1 MTDPFLQKLH
11 AAYNSRL
18 RSDWQLAMLIADM
31 PQGYTYEQIAEDFKG
46 LLRPDMLR
54 ELAWAAELRADLE
67 KGFAKE
73 VVNEWLTLEMSKW
86 RVAARYR
93 KQATVKDR
101 PINFLL
107 SDCYKNHWFVE
118 RFRMECD
125 KALGKPRYE
134 KPILQQWREFK
145 ERLPYWT
152 KPPTLGFSKKQEE
165 MLPGI
170 IGKLKEVDEMLS
182 EFFGE
187 DE

>member
-1 MTDPFLQKLH
+1 L
-11 AAYNSRL
+11 
-18 RSDWQLAMLIADM
+18 
-31 PQGYTYEQIAEDFKG
+31 
-46 LLRPDMLR
+46 
-54 ELAWAAELRADLE
+54 
-67 KGFAKE
+67 
-73 VVNEWLTLEMSKW
+73 
-86 RVAARYR
+86 
-93 KQATVKDR
+93 
-101 PINFLL
+101 
-107 SDCYKNHWFVE
+107 
-118 RFRMECD
+118 ECD

-145 ERLPYWT
+145 ERLPYWI